1 MTTRVCGEGGVKTE
15 LAGGKDEREA
25 VGVWEVRMDGVQ
37 RGEREKNLSGT
48 KDLQD

>member
-1 MTTRVCGEGGVKTE
+1 MRVCGEGGVKTE

-37 RGEREKNLSGT
+37 WGKERKTSAEQKTFRIN
-48 KDLQD
+48 